1 MKIED
6 ICWLISILLIFS
18 FVLSSTTIVL
28 ADYNPVPEPKDTVE
42 EAVKK
47 ANEELGFQYYD
58 VSKVNREVY
67 EKYGVLVYGEPY
79 GDKDDKGEYRY
90 LGTMPDGTEYTN
102 YNRMH
107 DAWAG
112 GVLDTRNW
120 IAEPWGNKDARKKGA
135 RENEWNGNNP
145 EWNDAIIAGMKYAYG
160 DGITNGAIG
169 DWTKYVQ
176 ILQPPTADTWGMGR
190 MWHRTAKGQI
200 WYITFPITPL
210 DGPGGPFEPK
220 KPNIPPPKAWDEPRS
235 PNLAIKWDKV
245 PLKINE
251 TSTITGKIRRE
262 DGKFTWVEYDFE
274 GEQIWQKQPKAKF
287 RFESSKKYP
296 IKFSQDKFF
305 QPRTA
310 AKDWYTESPK
320 PKYTVP
326 SNGKPG
332 TELIARIR
340 AKVRVNNPFPSLP
353 PTPQKPQPEVEKPNY
368 PRPSRPYRPYKPGE
382 DATDEEWEEYY
393 EAYKEYEEDL
403 DYYNEHIGPWDDY
416 DEYISSDEYKQY
428 LLEKEDYD
436 KLVSVRSEYNKN
448 EDMGEND
455 VELIPVEEYNFE
467 EYAAHHVNF
476 NDFVSKHYRRYVP
489 IEDYS
494 IALYWFTKEF
504 KTGKAESKNV
514 IVHIPK
520 DPSTGGLDPS
530 IIVNPPKP
538 PKPKK

>member
-1 MKIED
+1 MKKERI
-6 ICWLISILLIFS
+6 ILVLIILSLF
-18 FVLSSTTIVL
+18 LSSMMVF

-67 EKYGVLVYGEPY
+67 EKYGVLVYGKPY

-90 LGTMPDGTEYTN
+90 LGTMPDGTEFTN
-102 YNRMH
+102 YKRMH

-120 IAEPWGNKDARKKGA
+120 IAEPWNNPSTLEMGA
-135 RENEWNGNNP
+135 RRNEWNGNHP

-160 DGITNGAIG
+160 DGITNGTIG

-176 ILQPPTADTWGMGR
+176 ILQPPTSDTWGMGR

-200 WYITFPITPL
+200 WYITFPIMPLEADIDTPKFK
-210 DGPGGPFEPK
+210 PEPPDIP
-220 KPNIPPPKAWDEPRS
+220 KPVTVIDKPRS
-235 PNLAIKWDKV
+235 PNVAIKWDRV
-245 PLKINE
+245 PLQIGQS
-251 TSTITGKIRRE
+251 STVTGKIRR
-262 DGKFTWVEYDFE
+262 DASKFTWVEYSFE
-274 GEQIWQKQPKAKF
+274 GEQVFQKQSKGKF
-287 RFESSKKYP
+287 EFQGSKNYP
-296 IKFSQDKFF
+296 VKFSQNIFF
-305 QPRTA
+305 QPRTS
-310 AKDWYTESPK
+310 AKDWFTELPK

-332 TELIARIR
+332 TELIARII
-340 AKVRVNNPFPSLP
+340 AKVRVNNEFPGLP
-353 PTPQKPQPEVEKPNY
+353 PAPQKPQPEVEKPNY
-368 PRPSRPYRPYKPGE
+368 PRPSPPYRPYEPGE

-436 KLVSVRSEYNKN
+436 KLVSVRDKYNENK
-448 EDMGEND
+448 DMGETK
-455 VELIPVEEYNFE
+455 VPLIPVEGYNFA
-467 EYAAHHVNF
+467 EYAAYHHNF
-476 NDFVSKHYRRYVP
+476 NDFVEKHYRRYVK
-489 IEDYS
+489 IEDKS
-494 IALYWFTKEF
+494 TALYWFTIDFEEAQ
-504 KTGKAESKNV
+504 AESKNV
-514 IVHIPK
+514 IVHIPENPGK
-520 DPSTGGLDPS
+520 GGLDPG
-530 IIVNPPKP
+530 IIIPQKP
-538 PKPKK
+538 